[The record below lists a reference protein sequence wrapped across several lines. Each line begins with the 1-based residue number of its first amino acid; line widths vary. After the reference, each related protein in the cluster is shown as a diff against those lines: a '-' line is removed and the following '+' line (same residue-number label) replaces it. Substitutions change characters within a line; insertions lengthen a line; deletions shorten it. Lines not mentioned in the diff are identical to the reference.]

1 MTGRPIQPRQKFNSK
16 RQMQETCDAAEL
28 DSLALCVEYGGNS
41 AHKRDPGDFDLL
53 PPAQP
58 RPDETLCDA
67 AGITTRAEALQ
78 LLREGVSRG
87 LISRQTRGDFPQNV
101 WAVTKEGFPMEAQ
114 LDNQVQGTYHG
125 YPMPSTDD
133 FRDEVLK
140 RWNQL

>member
-1 MTGRPIQPRQKFNSK
+1 MVGRPIQRREKFNPK
-16 RQMQETCDAAEL
+16 RQMQGTCDPAEL
-28 DSLALCVEYGGNS
+28 DSLAVRVKYGGNPV
-41 AHKRDPGDFDLL
+41 HKRTAGDFDLS

-58 RPDETLCDA
+58 RPDKTLCDA
-67 AGITTRAEALQ
+67 AGITTRAKALR
-78 LLREGVSRG
+78 LLREGVTRG

-101 WAVTKEGFPMEAQ
+101 WAVTEKGFPMEAQ

-140 RWNQL
+140 RWNLI